1 MEGCPL
7 MFNDVERFDQTVK
20 SLFMYTFVNWVRVYI
35 EDHTTTSIL
44 DFVTWLS
51 LK

>member
-1 MEGCPL
+1 

-35 EDHTTTSIL
+35 EDHIL
-44 DFVTWLS
+44 FMIDFINWLFV
-51 LK
+51 K